1 MKRNHKKTHHF
12 ILLGGGI
19 FLGVLVSL
27 FFWFRGDITRNS
39 RVILWLRNPDKYP
52 HWSIKALDQCANAP
66 FQLPTDGYIGFLWD
80 DSFRPGH
87 RHQGIDIFAGKD
99 AGITPVYAVYNGFLT
114 RQSDWKS
121 SLIIRVP
128 EDPLNPQQQIWLYF
142 THLAMQDGTSL
153 IDTSFPPGTTEKP
166 VKAGDLLGYQGNYS
180 GDPITP
186 VGVHLHFS
194 IVKDDGSG
202 KYLNELKIQN
212 TIDPSPYFGIN
223 LNSHKTTGE
232 LPLCP

>member
-1 MKRNHKKTHHF
+1 MKRNSKKKHYF
-12 ILLGGGI
+12 VLIIGGI
-19 FLGVLVSL
+19 FLGLLVSL

-39 RVILWLRNPDKYP
+39 RVILWLRNPEKYS

-66 FQLPTDGYIGFLWD
+66 FLLPTDGYIGYLWD

-87 RHQGIDIFAGKD
+87 RHQGIDIFAGKVP
-99 AGITPVYAVYNGFLT
+99 GVTPVYAVYDGYLT

-121 SLIIRVP
+121 SLIVRVP
-128 EDPLNPQQQIWLYF
+128 EDPINPQRQIWLYF
-142 THLAMQDGTSL
+142 THLAMKDGTSL
-153 IDTSFPPGTTEKP
+153 IDPSFPPGTNEKP

-180 GDPITP
+180 GDPAAP

-194 IVKDDGSG
+194 IVKDDGTG
-202 KYLNELKIQN
+202 KYMNELKIQN
-212 TIDPSPYFGIN
+212 TIDPSPYLGIN
-223 LNSHKTTGE
+223 LNSHTNSGD